1 LRVPRSHYVSGG
13 LPTLSGRPGAFT
25 RPTLDAEIA
34 KDVKESPDL
43 IGREIALKLGKQY
56 LYVDSVL

>member
-1 LRVPRSHYVSGG
+1 
-13 LPTLSGRPGAFT
+13 
-25 RPTLDAEIA
+25 LDAEIA